1 MKDKII
7 DWIATIAFLAIFVG
21 IWFTD
26 SSLGAKIIWISV
38 YTIFLCGLTMCGSK
52 GKKINN
58 FCDFKKSK

>member
-7 DWIATIAFLAIFVG
+7 DCITNTAFLTIFAG
-21 IWFTD
+21 IWFID
-26 SSLGAKIIWISV
+26 MSLGGKIIWTSI